1 MQRKPSNPESFDIV
15 AIIDFTDMH
24 NSYFIFDLA
33 LTACYISLHDV
44 DHYKD
49 RIALLL
55 SGYEKE
61 LSDLELQLFK
71 ICICT
76 RLCQSITI
84 GMHTLHID
92 PNNEYVKNGEPLKY
106 GWQLLES
113 LINTS
118 DTEFKKMIR
127 SKIEHFKNE
136 KNI

>member
-1 MQRKPSNPESFDIV
+1 
-15 AIIDFTDMH
+15 MH

-44 DHYKD
+44 DHYED
-49 RIALLL
+49 RIASLL

-61 LSDLELQLFK
+61 LSDLELQLLK

-76 RLCQSITI
+76 RLCQSISI
-84 GMHTLHID
+84 GMHTLSVD

-106 GWQLLES
+106 GWQLLEGLFKIS
-113 LINTS
+113 Q
-118 DTEFKKMIR
+118 TEFNKLMR

-136 KNI
+136 QNI